1 MILAAVLCAACEPTL
16 VAEFTDKPVVSCYLQ
31 AGESPVLTVQ
41 KLIPFQ
47 DDAQFSDEDV
57 TSQTTVPS
65 APQGVTFS
73 GYSIGVMS
81 FDFPES
87 SKAPNNGIEITWN
100 LFGWAIALNSK
111 IKSTFG
117 A

>member
-1 MILAAVLCAACEPTL
+1 MDNLAIEIVDVTDGRSYKLSGIGNGQYSNGSL
-16 VAEFTDKPVVSCYLQ
+16 VIE
-31 AGESPVLTVQ
+31 AGHEYRLY
-41 KLIPFQ
+41 FQ
-47 DDAQFSDEDV
+47 YNGEDV